1 MVDKFLKDCK
11 ASKAHIRNQAP
22 FSKLSLKIDTC
33 FLDFIPNSNK
43 QAILNLTTREEL
55 ECT

>member
-11 ASKAHIRNQAP
+11 ASKAHIQNQAP
-22 FSKLSLKIDTC
+22 FSKLSLKIDNC

-43 QAILNLTTREEL
+43 QAILNLRTREEL
-55 ECT
+55 GCT